1 MPASKARAEDIAS
14 RLSALGLTTRV
25 DEHAHYT
32 SIESEVPE
40 SLPAESWR
48 EVLEVVAEADRFG
61 LLASSLTGRTLWA
74 AVRRAVPATGDVR
87 GPGHQQEELISMSN
101 RTIPTAARTSGHP
114 LRPALPLGVDA
125 VPYRSSSCAIGT
137 HRECAHSSPGT
148 APVDVPVIYEACDC
162 LCHDTDNG
170 SRPRRVTP

>member
-25 DEHAHYT
+25 EEHARYT

-74 AVRRAVPATGDVR
+74 AVRKAVPATGDVR
-87 GPGHQQEELISMSN
+87 GPGHQQ
-101 RTIPTAARTSGHP
+101 
-114 LRPALPLGVDA
+114 
-125 VPYRSSSCAIGT
+125 
-137 HRECAHSSPGT
+137 
-148 APVDVPVIYEACDC
+148 
-162 LCHDTDNG
+162 
-170 SRPRRVTP
+170 